1 MDTTIQNSSGLSQP
15 KSDGLAVDISALA
28 DSAKA
33 KLGEIGAPVKD
44 TAIEVAS
51 QQKDAGAEQ
60 LQAAARAVH
69 GAAREL
75 ESAMPQWAGYVHEF
89 GQRLERFA
97 SDIRDGS
104 VDDLMGKLGEFA
116 RNQPALLFGGALLT
130 GLALSRFVKSSAQNS
145 SSAAEMDTT
154 GMGTPSGMSGMST
167 MQSGPRTLQSGGSSS
182 GMGQGIGGG
191 SGGFNRGGTGGS
203 F

>member
-1 MDTTIQNSSGLSQP
+1 MDTIQNSSGLSQP
-15 KSDGLAVDISALA
+15 KSDGLATDISALA
-28 DSAKA
+28 ESAKA

-44 TAIEVAS
+44 KAIEVAS

-75 ESAMPQWAGYVHEF
+75 ETAMPQCAGYVREF
-89 GQRLERFA
+89 GERLDQFA
-97 SDIRDGS
+97 SDIRNGS

-130 GLALSRFVKSSAQNS
+130 GFALSRFVKSSAQNS

-167 MQSGPRTLQSGGSSS
+167 MQSGPRTLQSGVSSS
-182 GMGQGIGGG
+182 GIGQGGAG
-191 SGGFNRGGTGGS
+191 SSGTFNRGGTGGN

>member
-1 MDTTIQNSSGLSQP
+1 MDTPIQNSSGLSQP
-15 KSDGLAVDISALA
+15 KSDGLAIDVSALA
-28 DSAKA
+28 ESAKA

-44 TAIEVAS
+44 KAIEVAS

-75 ESAMPQWAGYVHEF
+75 ESAMPQCAGYIREF
-89 GQRLERFA
+89 GERLDQFA
-97 SDIRDGS
+97 SDIRNGS

-130 GLALSRFVKSSAQNS
+130 GFALSRFVKSSAQTA
-145 SSAAEMDTT
+145 SSAGGMDTT
-154 GMGTPSGMSGMST
+154 GMGSQTGMSGMST

-182 GMGQGIGGG
+182 GIGQGSTG
-191 SGGFNRGGTGGS
+191 SSGSFNRGGTGGS

>member
-1 MDTTIQNSSGLSQP
+1 MDTIQNSSGLSQP
-15 KSDGLAVDISALA
+15 KSDGLATDISALA
-28 DSAKA
+28 ESAKA

-44 TAIEVAS
+44 KAIEVAS

-75 ESAMPQWAGYVHEF
+75 ETAMPQCAGYVREF
-89 GQRLERFA
+89 GERLDQFA
-97 SDIRDGS
+97 SDIRNGS

-130 GLALSRFVKSSAQNS
+130 GFALSRFVKSSAQTTS
-145 SSAAEMDTT
+145 STGMDTA
-154 GMGTPSGMSGMST
+154 GMGSQAGMSGMST
-167 MQSGPRTLQSGGSSS
+167 MQSGPRTLQSGVSSS
-182 GMGQGIGGG
+182 GIGQGGAG
-191 SGGFNRGGTGGS
+191 SSGTFNRGGTGGN

>member
-44 TAIEVAS
+44 KAIEVAA

-104 VDDLMGKLGEFA
+104 VDDLMGKLGEFT

-130 GLALSRFVKSSAQNS
+130 GFALSRFVKSSAQPT
-145 SSAAEMDTT
+145 SADSGMDTT
-154 GMGTPSGMSGMST
+154 GIGPESDTSSMST
-167 MQSGPRTLQSGGSSS
+167 MQSGPRTLQSGVSSA
-182 GMGQGIGGG
+182 GMGQGSAG
-191 SGGFNRGGTGGS
+191 SSGTFNRGGTGGS